1 MTDIKTLGS
10 FVWSIAEILRGDYRQ
25 SDYGKVIL
33 PFVVLRRLDCIL
45 EGSKNSVLSM
55 ASTLPEDMDDE
66 ARDTIL
72 YGTVG
77 KGISVYNLSRFTFAT
92 LKGQNAKDI
101 HKNLL
106 DC

>member
-10 FVWSIAEILRGDYRQ
+10 FVWSI
-25 SDYGKVIL
+25 
-33 PFVVLRRLDCIL
+33 DCIL
-45 EGSKNSVLSM
+45 QTSKDAVLKL
-55 ASTLPEDMDDE
+55 AATLPEDMDDI

-92 LKGQNAKDI
+92 LRGQNAGNADRK
-101 HKNLL
+101 L
-106 DC
+106 DSIEEEFGA